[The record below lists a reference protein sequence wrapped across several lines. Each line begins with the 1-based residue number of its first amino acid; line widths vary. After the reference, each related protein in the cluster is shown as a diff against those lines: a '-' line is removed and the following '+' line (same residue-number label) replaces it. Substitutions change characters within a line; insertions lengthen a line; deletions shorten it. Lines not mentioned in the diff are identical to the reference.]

1 MSDGITISI
10 VESAPSNITV
20 GLSTTPDIFSIDAY
34 PVGTIWGNI
43 TGTLSSQTDLYQA
56 LQDAGIQTLF
66 YEESSLTLYISRG
79 NNVSLSSIPFAALST
94 VLNYFSTTPIT
105 ISSVVIDGDTFIGG
119 NIFIG
124 GSATIVSDV
133 NILGSTYIDNTFF
146 VNSSATIVGSLSVGE
161 NVFFDSNLSVDNSL
175 FVNEDIFA
183 GGTFTADGSA
193 NIGDNLNVG
202 GSVDIDGS
210 LTVNTSATIMNLL
223 SVAGDAIIDGTLY
236 TSNTAYVLDTF
247 FETIG
252 DGTTNSFS
260 IQHNLET
267 RDVYVVVR
275 DAVSNLLAFPAIQAT
290 TPNSITISF
299 NFIPAPDSYNVSI
312 FAAKPSNRVSAYR
325 IDLTVPERP
334 RANVLYVS
342 VSGDDNNS
350 GSDPDY
356 PLKTIKKACKI
367 AHDNRVLSYNDP
379 SVKYTIFVSTG
390 DYYENNPIYVPPN
403 TSIIGDNLRRASIL
417 PLNRQDDILWCDNS
431 VYVWGFTFRNH
442 LDPSAA
448 TAFLSLKNPVLT
460 AIALGDLLPSFVRTT
475 FNYDREKCKRDV
487 GFILSG
493 VRVDLL
499 SGNNDQSIINGQAYY
514 TGMNLVLPN
523 AQVTPTIQ
531 AIQHAQDITKGYVA
545 INSGTASL
553 TAIDV
558 LFNTVVGII
567 SGGVVPEVTQFETT
581 FNSKTVKG
589 YYCLPLGNPTT
600 SDVILAFH
608 GFLSADSDG
617 MDEAKKL
624 LEQLKD
630 EIGIKSK
637 AIVSVTYPQENVLV
651 GDNIDEAEAAL
662 LWLKSNPQDILNTNV
677 GDIYLF
683 GTKLGGYLVSRLNTM
698 HDTAGVISNSPD
710 PINLNLRC
718 QVSELAPPEEKFIE
732 CEKIFDQFG
741 TIFTNSQPYSIRS
754 LINYTTGHI
763 AEALY
768 IQGLQDTTFQVDRFN
783 EFEFAL
789 NSCTNCAPFS
799 AIKVLSGDENAFIE
813 TEEGKQAIL
822 NFLNVAPTSYPNIT
836 FPVPVDA
843 NVAVSVIENNTEI
856 IKNSVITY
864 IDNLYPP
871 IYRWRRPYITT
882 SPYIQGSSS
891 ITQALPPLLQRG
903 LNIISQK
910 YNNQTIT
917 SAPSSIATANIL
929 IDTINGIISEGVN
942 NFSPITFPTPVDFS
956 TAQILLSTYTE
967 YAKDRTV
974 DYITKTIPYL
984 NYNKEI
990 CKRDTGFILS
1000 AIQLDIENG
1009 NNDQSIVNGQ
1019 AYYLGALSPVLP
1031 QDQTVPTINAFNNLK
1046 NIISYILNGNYTDRK
1061 DISTAF
1067 DIITKIM
1074 TYGPNSVKS
1083 LIYDKEKCKRDV
1095 GFILSAVSVD
1105 MLSGNNN
1112 QAIINGQA
1120 YYTGMNLVLPNA
1132 QILPTIQAIQH
1143 AQNETKK
1150 YVTPIIG
1157 LNSLSAVDIPFNTI
1171 VDIISGGLNNY
1182 TNQTFIPP
1190 TNILA
1195 LSAIESI
1202 EKNINRIKTSVIGH
1216 IDALY
1221 SDSARGV
1228 YPGALSAA
1236 SILQQNI
1243 SFIQKE
1249 TIAFLDTVYPNL
1261 VYDKTKCERDLGYI
1275 LSAVQVDIVN
1285 GNLEEVIRN
1294 GREYYNGNNL
1304 TIPQAQVLP
1313 TIVAIN
1319 YAKRLAEFITTN
1331 RPVKGLLAGSGMR
1344 IDGSDA
1350 EGFLRSFVLD
1360 SYTQFNEGGRG
1371 IYVTNNGYA
1380 QLVSIFTICCTEGI
1394 RADNGGSL
1402 SMNNSNCSFGLS
1414 GITAVGKSPSPVLT
1428 GTLVSDPFRT
1438 DQITVT
1444 DVYGVDVFP
1453 DSDYYP
1459 SVLQSPLRLDTR
1471 KIAFVP
1477 YNGLAFTIGND
1488 PTLYPIRGNPEFI
1501 GTELD
1506 YNRDLCKRDLGF
1518 ILSAVREDIQNGN
1531 NEQSIINGQ
1540 AYYTGM
1546 NLVIPNAQITPTVD
1560 AIRHAQTLTKDYI
1573 TSSLGSISLTAI
1585 DLTFS
1590 TIIDIIS
1597 GGYNNFV
1604 NQTFTIPVNVNTI
1617 STIIENNT
1625 ENIKNNVITYIDS
1638 IYNKSEYIFTV
1649 PENVR
1654 TNYTPGEPVRLF
1666 IRSVVT
1672 TSSHTFEFIGS
1683 GILLRNAVPA
1693 LGGLTV
1699 TENEARSEEGG
1710 AVFFT
1715 STNQAGDFRVGSEF
1729 TIVQE
1734 TATIEGDTFKRSI
1747 LTLVTPL
1754 TLALE

>member
-20 GLSTTPDIFSIDAY
+20 GLSTTPDVFSIDAY

-43 TGTLSSQTDLYQA
+43 TGTLSTQTDLYEA
-56 LQDAGIQTLF
+56 LQNAGIQTLF

-79 NNVSLSSIPFAALST
+79 NNVSLSSIPFVALSA

-124 GSATIVSDV
+124 GSATIVSDI

-183 GGTFTADGSA
+183 GGTFTVNGSA
-193 NIGDNLNVG
+193 NIEDSLNVG

-252 DGTTNSFS
+252 NGTTNNFN

-267 RDVYVVVR
+267 KNVYVVVR
-275 DAVSNLLAFPAIQAT
+275 DVVTNVLAFPAIQTT
-290 TPNSITISF
+290 TPNSITVSF
-299 NFIPAPDSYNVSI
+299 NFIPPPDSYSVSI
-312 FAAKPSNRVSAYR
+312 FAPKPSNRVSAYR
-325 IDLTVPERP
+325 IDLKVPERP

-448 TAFLSLKNPVLT
+448 TAFLHLQNPVLT
-460 AIALGDLLPSFVRTT
+460 AIALGDLLPPFVRTT
-475 FNYDREKCKRDV
+475 FNYDREKCKRDI
-487 GFILSG
+487 GYILSG
-493 VRVDLL
+493 VQVDLL

-523 AQVTPTIQ
+523 AQITPTIQ

-545 INSGTASL
+545 INSGTNSL
-553 TAIDV
+553 SAIDI

-567 SGGVVPEVTQFETT
+567 SGGSVPDITPFEAT
-581 FNSKTVKG
+581 FNSKTIKG
-589 YYCLPLGNPTT
+589 YYCLPLGSPAT

-608 GFLSADSDG
+608 GILSGDSAG
-617 MDEAKKL
+617 MEAARAL
-624 LEQLKD
+624 LKELKD
-630 EIGIKSK
+630 GIGIKSK
-637 AIVSVTYPQENVLV
+637 TIVSVVYPQENTPV
-651 GDNIDEAEAAL
+651 GDNIDEAETAL
-662 LWLKSNPQDILNTNV
+662 LWLKSNPSNILGTNV
-677 GDIYLF
+677 NNIYLF
-683 GTKLGGYLVSRLNTM
+683 GHSLGGYLVARLNTM
-698 HDTAGVISNSPD
+698 HETAGIISNAPN

-718 QVSELAPPEEKFIE
+718 QVSELASPENKFSL
-732 CEKIFDQFG
+732 CQVMSSQFG
-741 TIFTNSQPYSIRS
+741 SVFTNSQPYFNRS
-754 LINYTTGHI
+754 LINYTTGHKSQ
-763 AEALY
+763 ALY
-768 IQGLQDTTFQVDRFN
+768 IQGLLDTTFQIDRFN
-783 EFEFAL
+783 EYEFAL
-789 NSCTNCAPFS
+789 SNCTNCAPFT
-799 AIKVLSGDENAFIE
+799 ALKIATGDENAYIT
-813 TEEGKQAIL
+813 TEEGRQAIT
-822 NFLNVAPTSYPNIT
+822 NFLNVIPTNYPNVT
-836 FPVPVDA
+836 FSVPEDA
-843 NVAVSVIENNTEI
+843 TTAVTIIENNTEV

-864 IDNLYPP
+864 IDSLYPP
-871 IYRWRRPYITT
+871 IYRWRKPYITT

-891 ITQALPPLLQRG
+891 ITQALPPLLQKG
-903 LNIISQK
+903 SSPIKQVFND
-910 YNNQTIT
+910 QTMVA
-917 SAPSSIATANIL
+917 APCSISIASTL
-929 IDTINGIISEGVN
+929 IDTINGIVANGYNS
-942 NFSPITFPTPVDFS
+942 FSTTSFLPPVDYL

-967 YAKDRTV
+967 YAKDRTT
-974 DYITKTIPYL
+974 DYITKNIPYL

-990 CKRDTGFILS
+990 CRRDIGFILS
-1000 AIQLDIENG
+1000 GIQLDLENG
-1009 NNDQSIVNGQ
+1009 NNDQAIINGQ
-1019 AYYLGALSPVLP
+1019 AYYTGAVDSVLP
-1031 QDQTVPTINAFNNLK
+1031 TDQTTPTVNAFNNLK
-1046 NIISYILNGNYTDRK
+1046 NVISYILNGNYTDRK
-1061 DISTAF
+1061 DITNAF
-1067 DIITKIM
+1067 NIITKIM

-1083 LIYDKEKCKRDV
+1083 LIYDKEKCKRDI
-1095 GFILSAVSVD
+1095 GFILSAISVD
-1105 MLSGNNN
+1105 MLSGNND
-1112 QAIINGQA
+1112 QSIINGQA
-1120 YYTGMNLVLPNA
+1120 YYTGMNLVLPDA

-1150 YVTPIIG
+1150 YIIPIIG

-1182 TNQTFIPP
+1182 TNQTFVPP
-1190 TNILA
+1190 TSILA

-1202 EKNINRIKTSVIGH
+1202 EKNINKIKTSVIGH

-1221 SDSARGV
+1221 PDSARGV
-1228 YPGALSAA
+1228 YPGASFAA
-1236 SILQQNI
+1236 DILQQNI
-1243 SFIQKE
+1243 PFIQKE

-1261 VYDKTKCERDLGYI
+1261 VYDKNKCERDLGYI

-1304 TIPQAQVLP
+1304 TIPQVQVLP

-1319 YAKRLAEFITTN
+1319 YAKRLAEFVTIN
-1331 RPVKGLLAGSGMR
+1331 RPLEGLLAGSGMR
-1344 IDGSDA
+1344 VDGNDA

-1414 GITAVGKSPSPVLT
+1414 GITAIGKSPTPVLT
-1428 GTLVSDPFRT
+1428 GTLVSNPFRT

-1444 DVYGVDVFP
+1444 DVFGVDVFP
-1453 DSDYYP
+1453 NSDYYP
-1459 SVLQSPLRLDTR
+1459 AVFQSPLRLDTR

-1501 GTELD
+1501 GTKLD
-1506 YNRDLCKRDLGF
+1506 YNRDLCKRDLGY
-1518 ILSAVREDIQNGN
+1518 ILSAVREDLQNGN

-1546 NLVIPNAQITPTVD
+1546 NLVIPNTQITPTVD
-1560 AIRHAQTLTKDYI
+1560 AIRYAQTLTKDYI
-1573 TSSLGSISLTAI
+1573 TASLGTTLLTAV

-1597 GGYNNFV
+1597 GGFNNFT
-1604 NQTFTIPVNVNTI
+1604 NQTFTIPANVNTI

-1625 ENIKNNVITYIDS
+1625 ENIKNNVITYIDA

-1649 PENVR
+1649 PENVNV
-1654 TNYTPGEPVRLF
+1654 NYTPGEPVRLF

-1699 TENEARSEEGG
+1699 SENEARSGDGG

-1715 STNQAGDFRVGSEF
+1715 STNQSGDFRVGSEF